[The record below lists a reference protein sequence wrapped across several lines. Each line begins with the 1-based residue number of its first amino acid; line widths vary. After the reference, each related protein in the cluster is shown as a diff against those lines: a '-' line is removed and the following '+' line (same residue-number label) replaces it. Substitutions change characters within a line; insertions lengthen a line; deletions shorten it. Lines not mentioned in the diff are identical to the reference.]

1 MASPHK
7 TKAEKLLDAVS
18 SGNLLALKE
27 VVKELNGG
35 KETGTADKI
44 KEIKDA
50 NGRSALHLAA
60 LHGSME
66 ICQYFVED
74 LGFPV
79 DFLRPKGD
87 TPLFLAALRGHVA
100 MARYLISQGANFV
113 APNREG
119 ATPLHYA
126 ARAGQDEVVKYL
138 LSLGVPVDVTC
149 NHATGAPL
157 IMAALCGQ
165 ASTVEVLLQH
175 HADVN
180 GATST
185 DYTPLFSSVYAGSL
199 ECTKLLIKA
208 GADLNLK
215 CPLDMAIYKGS
226 IEIVKCLLEA
236 GADPNVCIE
245 NGWLPIERAVMFGK
259 WDIVEILFPLTSPI
273 PEVHDWS
280 VDGILQY
287 AKCNGF
293 KEKCKA
299 IWEKNLADLK
309 LKAADSFKKEEYVNA
324 IFFYTKAIE
333 IDSCDAALYSN
344 VSLCMHR
351 MGDGEMALKDA
362 LIARRLRPE
371 WPKAYYRIGAAFMLL
386 EEYEEASQAF
396 MDGLILDPTNMEIE
410 KAHREAMDC
419 LKKSHFAEESG

>member
-1 MASPHK
+1 
-7 TKAEKLLDAVS
+7 
-18 SGNLLALKE
+18 
-27 VVKELNGG
+27 
-35 KETGTADKI
+35 
-44 KEIKDA
+44 
-50 NGRSALHLAA
+50 
-60 LHGSME
+60 
-66 ICQYFVED
+66 
-74 LGFPV
+74 
-79 DFLRPKGD
+79 
-87 TPLFLAALRGHVA
+87 
-100 MARYLISQGANFV
+100 
-113 APNREG
+113 
-119 ATPLHYA
+119 
-126 ARAGQDEVVKYL
+126 
-138 LSLGVPVDVTC
+138 
-149 NHATGAPL
+149 
-157 IMAALCGQ
+157 MAALCGQ

-208 GADLNLK
+208 GADLNSK

-287 AKCNGF
+287 AKSNGF

-309 LKAADSFKKEEYVNA
+309 VKAADSFKKEEY
-324 IFFYTKAIE
+324 AIE
-333 IDSCDAALYSN
+333 IDSGDAALYSN

-362 LIARRLRPE
+362 LIAQRSRPE

-396 MDGLILDPTNMEIE
+396 MDGLILDPTNVETE
-410 KAHREAMDC
+410 KAHMEAMDC
-419 LKKSHFAEESG
+419 LKKSHFAEESE